1 MIIFDIFFRTFFDF
15 LNNKLKRGKEN
26 AKMSAFFFVCLYLE
40 IFIISIIAICG
51 LINDNNFSQLV
62 LKSGKNTELIFH
74 FLFSVI
80 LFLIFGIRYYY
91 TNKEIENIDLNKR
104 KYRVIK
110 IICILFII
118 IVPVMSFCVYRLY
131 LFGYI

>member
-1 MIIFDIFFRTFFDF
+1 MIIFDILYRTFFDF
-15 LNNKLKRGKEN
+15 LNNKLKRGKDN
-26 AKMSAFFFVCLYLE
+26 AKMSALCFLCLYLTV
-40 IFIISIIAICG
+40 FINSIIAICG
-51 LINDNNFSQLV
+51 LINDNNFSKLV
-62 LKSGKNTELIFH
+62 LKSGENIEYLFL

-91 TNKEIENIDLNKR
+91 TNKEVEKIDLNKR
-104 KYRVIK
+104 KYRIIK